1 VDKIA
6 KNGSVLLTQAK
17 NKRLEKNSKIREKE
31 GKQVVE
37 LTGIEPATT

>member
-1 VDKIA
+1 VDKNA

-17 NKRLEKNSKIREKE
+17 NQKTGKSSKIREKE

-37 LTGIEPATT
+37 LTGIEPATS